1 MITEYLK
8 CSLRFYVYFSHL
20 LKSSQIRQSPSMLGE
35 TSEENRGTGCQ
46 HRFFFFLPVAPSV
59 IVGGSLIFFGGI
71 VLVECDTG

>member
-35 TSEENRGTGCQ
+35 TSEENRGPGCQ
-46 HRFFFFLPVAPSV
+46 HRLSLPVAPSV
-59 IVGGSLIFFGGI
+59 IVEGPLIFFGGVI
-71 VLVECDTG
+71 LVE